1 MILDSL
7 RQIIFGTPLATEDE
21 EEHKLGVPLGLA
33 VFSADA
39 LSSTAYATEEIL
51 IALVGNNFVGALTT
65 IPLAV
70 AIAIIILIA
79 LVVFSYI
86 QIIYAYPQGGGSYI
100 VARENLGKM
109 PSLLA
114 AASLLIDYVLTVSVS
129 TCAGVAAITST
140 GFIPHSFAVNL
151 CIIFILIIT
160 MINLRGLKESG
171 VTFAMPVYFFLLS
184 MLFLLVMGFNKLIV
198 GHFDFT
204 SIFPGSHNTP
214 AGSSLTQF
222 SFILLSLKAF
232 SHGCSGL
239 TGIEAVADGVK
250 AFKAPSSK
258 QANRTM
264 LTMAVLLSTIFLGVT
279 ILAIAFHIE
288 PREGETVLSQIAK
301 ATFGEVSPVYYLV
314 QISTMLIL
322 VLAANTAFADF
333 PRVANFLAADGYLPR
348 QLANLGDRLVFNNGI
363 AALGLISILL
373 VVLYHGD
380 THSLIP
386 LYAVGVFISFTTSQL
401 GMVAHHRSRKGK
413 NWKFGLTVNLCG
425 AIVTSIVAVI
435 IMVEKFVEGAW
446 ILLFVIP
453 LLILLFLEVKKHYL
467 QFVKQTK
474 VIDKEE
480 YLIDKENKVLVLVS
494 SFSKGS
500 FQAIQYAKSI
510 SNNIEAVHIEFNV
523 EATAI
528 FKKDWE
534 ESYPGTKL
542 TVLESPYRS
551 LVRPIVQYIE
561 DQKTQNPHTWLTV
574 IIPEFVTH
582 ELWHN
587 ILHNQTAMLL
597 KAFLRFKKGV
607 VVTTVRFFLDD

>member
-7 RQIIFGTPLATEDE
+7 RQLIFGTPLATEDE
-21 EEHKLGVPLGLA
+21 EDHKLGVPLGLA

-70 AIAIIILIA
+70 AIAIVILIA
-79 LVVFSYI
+79 LVVFSYR

-160 MINLRGLKESG
+160 LINLRGLKESG

-198 GHFDFT
+198 GHYDF
-204 SIFPGSHNTP
+204 SNIFPGSHNTP
-214 AGSSLTQF
+214 AGSSLTQL
-222 SFILLSLKAF
+222 SFIMLSLKAF

-279 ILAIAFHIE
+279 ILAIAFHIV
-288 PREGETVLSQIAK
+288 PVEGETVLSQIAK
-301 ATFGEVSPVYYLV
+301 ATFGVASPVYYLV

-386 LYAVGVFISFTTSQL
+386 LYAVGVFISFTTSQF
-401 GMVAHHRSRKGK
+401 GMVAHHRSHKGK
-413 NWKFGLTVNLCG
+413 NWKFGFVVNFCG

-446 ILLFVIP
+446 ILLFAIP
-453 LLILLFLEVKKHYL
+453 LLIALFLEVKKHYL

-474 VIDKEE
+474 VIHREE
-480 YLIDKENKVLVLVS
+480 YLEDKANKVLVLVS

-510 SNNIEAVHIEFNV
+510 SSNIEAVHIEFNP
-523 EATAI
+523 EATAV
-528 FKKDWE
+528 FKREWE
-534 ESYPGTKL
+534 ESYPGAKL
-542 TVLESPYRS
+542 TILESPYRS
-551 LVRPIVQYIE
+551 LVRPIVLYIE
-561 DQKTQNPHTWLTV
+561 EQKAQNPNTWLTV

-587 ILHNQTAMLL
+587 VLHNQTAMLL